1 MAGKIFI
8 SYRREDTRADARL
21 VDQRLRTTFG
31 ADRIFFDVDTIQK
44 GRDFRKV
51 LAEALDSSN
60 VLLAIIGPT
69 WLTGTDAT
77 GRRRIDDPSDFVR
90 LEIANALKRDIA
102 VIPVLVGGA
111 KMPREE
117 DLPDD
122 LRGLAY
128 RQAAIIT
135 HDNFPHDVDGLE
147 SDVRALVTGKRNAT
161 AGRRRAGLAL
171 GILALM
177 AAGGIALQRSGTVD
191 RWLTAATPVV
201 NTDAEAAKRKAAL
214 ETAEKARL
222 DAERRQAAAQQAEA
236 ARKDQEARL
245 AAAAAAAKRQADEQ
259 EAARAAAQAKAAA
272 DLAAQKARDDEAL
285 AKRKAVEAEALRK
298 TQEAALN
305 RPKELSVWGWVNLTN
320 DCQANGIP
328 ELELVKAPRF
338 GTIQF
343 RDDDVPIRVVSSKER
358 EHCLGRTFK
367 GRGAFYTVNEKDR
380 DNAGTDQVSIRIRY
394 NGGAIYLDDFDIN
407 LAQRKV
413 TRPTSVRQ

>member
-8 SYRREDTRADARL
+8 SYRREDARADARL

-31 ADRIFFDVDTIQK
+31 GDRIFFDVDTIQK

-69 WLTGTDAT
+69 WLTATDNT

-117 DLPDD
+117 DLPMD

-147 SDVRALVTGKRNAT
+147 HDVRALVSGKRQRT
-161 AGRRRAGLAL
+161 GGGRKASLAL
-171 GILALM
+171 GFVALI
-177 AAGGIALQRSGTVD
+177 AASGIALQRFGSLD
-191 RWLTAATPVV
+191 RWFTAATPAIK
-201 NTDAEAAKRKAAL
+201 TDADAANRRAAL
-214 ETAEKARL
+214 EAAEKARL
-222 DAERRQAAAQQAEA
+222 DTERRQAALQQAEA
-236 ARKDQEARL
+236 ARKEQEAKL
-245 AAAAAAAKRQADEQ
+245 AAAAAARRLADEQ
-259 EAARAAAQAKAAA
+259 EQARVAAQTKAAA
-272 DLAAQKARDDEAL
+272 EIAALKARSDEAQ
-285 AKRKAVEAEALRK
+285 AKRKAIEDEALRK
-298 TQEAALN
+298 AKEAERN
-305 RPKELSVWGWVNLTN
+305 RPIEFTFWGWVNLTN
-320 DCQANGIP
+320 DCQATGIP
-328 ELELVKAPRF
+328 HVEVVKAPKF

-343 RDDDVPIRVVSSKER
+343 RDEDMPIRLVSSKER
-358 EHCLGRTFK
+358 EHCIGRTLR
-367 GRGAFYTVNEKDR
+367 GRAVYYTVNDKDR
-380 DNAGTDQVSIRIRY
+380 STASTDQVSLRVIFFTGYISQE
-394 NGGAIYLDDFDIN
+394 DFD
-407 LAQRKV
+407 LDLGQRKA
-413 TRPTSVRQ
+413 TRTKAVQQ